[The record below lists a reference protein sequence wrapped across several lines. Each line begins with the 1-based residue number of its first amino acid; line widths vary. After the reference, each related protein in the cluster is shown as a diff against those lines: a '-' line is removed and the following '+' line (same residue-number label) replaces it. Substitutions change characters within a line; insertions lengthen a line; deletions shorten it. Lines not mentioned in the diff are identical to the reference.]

1 MSTRTALGGHSGAW
15 AVRGYLSTQSIGEYC
30 KEVEKK
36 YKVNL
41 KEMTKQGQNSNF
53 TPTIG
58 NTRGRPLLLDEELDL
73 KLSTMIITL
82 QTAGAGISAHIVRGV
97 FERPS
102 SYQSR
107 KIWQVYSFPS
117 KLTLGWIIISH
128 N

>member
-1 MSTRTALGGHSGAW
+1 M
-15 AVRGYLSTQSIGEYC
+15 STQSIGEYC

-41 KEMTKQGQNSNF
+41 KEMTKQGQSSNF

>member
-41 KEMTKQGQNSNF
+41 KEMTKQGQSSNF

-73 KLSTMIITL
+73 KPHTMVITFW
-82 QTAGAGISAHIVRGV
+82 TASASVNVDMVRGV
-97 FERPS
+97 LNVLLSANPE
-102 SYQSR
+102 
-107 KIWQVYSFPS
+107 KIGRHIDFQVKSI
-117 KLTLGWIIISH
+117 LD
-128 N
+128 

>member
-41 KEMTKQGQNSNF
+41 KEMTKQGQSSNF

-102 SYQSR
+102 PYQSR

>member
-1 MSTRTALGGHSGAW
+1 
-15 AVRGYLSTQSIGEYC
+15 
-30 KEVEKK
+30 
-36 YKVNL
+36 
-41 KEMTKQGQNSNF
+41 MTKQGQSSNF